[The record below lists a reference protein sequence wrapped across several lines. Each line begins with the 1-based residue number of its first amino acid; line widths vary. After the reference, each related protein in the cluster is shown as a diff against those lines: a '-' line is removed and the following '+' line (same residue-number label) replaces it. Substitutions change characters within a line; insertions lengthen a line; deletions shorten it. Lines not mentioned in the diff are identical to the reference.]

1 MQFRSL
7 ILSILLLTLTLA
19 LSQPSFSKEYTIPV
33 IRVEVSVNPNGTIL
47 ITEYRTYKFDG
58 SFSWAD
64 YRLPFGKGAGYT
76 AITYIRI
83 SEDGTPFI
91 NENTEKTGTFL
102 VNRNDEEIQMKWFYD
117 AEDEERTF
125 AISYT
130 LEGAIVIGPHWAEF
144 FWNYLSDNRE
154 KDTDSLRIDMEL
166 PQSVGTDSIFTWKRG
181 AHKNISLQN
190 TASGYTVIAKNI
202 DDDESVKIRS
212 VFPRSVFNQDAITT
226 NDPDFSLTAA
236 RADEEAFRQAE
247 ITRQKRDAKYAEYG
261 QTLAV
266 LVSILSIVA
275 FVFLYQKYGK
285 RHAVRGVSATETIM
299 IPGRLKP
306 AAAGWLMRGRSVS
319 SLHLMATLLD
329 LARNKYFV
337 IKEQEPEKKWY
348 SGEKRVFTIEK
359 TNTQPTENLTG
370 WEQDVADFVS
380 EQIEKG
386 NNRIDKLFAESS
398 YKASKWFSAWKK
410 KLTQYCKDKEW
421 YDEKSFTGVFINM
434 GVQIFL
440 AAFGVL
446 AIFLAGPVGIIPTAI
461 TIILL
466 ISSLAIIRR
475 TKEGEATYARWKAY
489 QKGLK
494 NAKDHSIG
502 SDLLDKHLIFAT
514 AFGLGKKNIETVF
527 AQSDSTNIAF
537 YWFII
542 HPQHSQSPTDIAG
555 SFSSLSASGT
565 ASFPGASTAGGG
577 TAGASAGAAGGGAA
591 GGAG

>member
-1 MQFRSL
+1 MQFRLFIIST
-7 ILSILLLTLTLA
+7 LLFLVTLGQA
-19 LSQPSFSKEYTIPV
+19 QPSLAKEYTIPV
-33 IRVEVSVNPNGTIL
+33 IRVEVTVNPDGTIR
-47 ITEYRTYKFDG
+47 ITEHRTYQFDG

-64 YRLPFGKGAGYT
+64 YRLPFGEGAGYT
-76 AITYIRI
+76 AIKDIRV
-83 SEDGTPFI
+83 SENSTSFI
-91 NENTEKTGTFL
+91 NQNSEEPGTFL
-102 VNRNDEEIQMKWFYD
+102 VQKNGDEIQVKWFYE
-117 AEDEERTF
+117 AEDQQRTF
-125 AISYT
+125 TISYT
-130 LEGAIVIGPHWAEF
+130 LEGALVIGPKWAEL

-166 PQSVGTDSIFTWKRG
+166 PQSLGTDSIYTWKRG
-181 AHKNISLQN
+181 PLANISLQN
-190 TASGYTVIAKNI
+190 TATGYTVQATNI
-202 DDDESVKIRS
+202 NDYESVKIRS

-226 NDPDFSLTAA
+226 NDPDFSLAAA
-236 RADEEAFRQAE
+236 RAEEEAFRQAQ

-266 LVSILSIVA
+266 IVSMLSVLA
-275 FVFLYQKYGK
+275 FIFIYQKFGK
-285 RHAVRGVSATETIM
+285 RHSARGVSATETIM
-299 IPGRLKP
+299 IPRRLKP

-410 KLTQYCKDKEW
+410 KLTQYCKDKGW

-502 SDLLDKHLIFAT
+502 SDLLDKHLIYAT
-514 AFGLGKKNIETVF
+514 AFGLSKKNIEDVF
-527 AQSDSTNIAF
+527 THSDTTNIVF
-537 YWFII
+537 YWFVFY
-542 HPQHSQSPTDIAG
+542 PGSNGSPADMAST
-555 SFSSLSASGT
+555 FSTMSTTGA
-565 ASFPGASTAGGG
+565 ASFPGASAAGGG
-577 TAGASAGAAGGGAA
+577 AGASAGAAGGGAA